1 MLEKALNTKLA
12 SVKTALLRTFG
23 ALALLWMLTCGALFE
38 GMRQP
43 PETFAR
49 FMTRV
54 PAPIAFV
61 VLPFETLWTQARA
74 GSLQVGDLAP
84 DFSLMKLD
92 KRSQIRFSGFCGA
105 TAASGSRI
113 RKLHLTSLPA
123 GGSRPQPPLPAIR
136 KSGRVSGRLHYGSAS
151 Q

>member
-1 MLEKALNTKLA
+1 MLEKVLNTKLTSA
-12 SVKTALLRTFG
+12 KRALVRTFG
-23 ALALLWMLTCGALFE
+23 ALALLWVLICGALFE
-38 GMRQP
+38 VMRQP

-84 DFSLMKLD
+84 DFSLMKVD
-92 KRSQIRFSGFCGA
+92 KSSQIRFSAF
-105 TAASGSRI
+105 AAQRRPVVLVFGSY
-113 RKLHLTSLPA
+113 T
-123 GGSRPQPPLPAIR
+123 
-136 KSGRVSGRLHYGSAS
+136 
-151 Q
+151 

>member
-1 MLEKALNTKLA
+1 MLEKVGHTKLA
-12 SVKTALLRTFG
+12 SVKSALLRTFA
-23 ALALLWMLTCGALFE
+23 ALALLWVLTCGALFE
-38 GMRQP
+38 VMRQP

-49 FMTRV
+49 FMTRL

-92 KRSQIRFSGFCGA
+92 KSSQIRFSAF
-105 TAASGSRI
+105 AAQRRPVVLVFGSY
-113 RKLHLTSLPA
+113 T
-123 GGSRPQPPLPAIR
+123 
-136 KSGRVSGRLHYGSAS
+136 
-151 Q
+151 

>member
-1 MLEKALNTKLA
+1 MVEVRFVSGHAFRHAVSAAISRRLQALNFWNEVPAMLERLTSAKRAL
-12 SVKTALLRTFG
+12 VRTFG
-23 ALALLWMLTCGALFE
+23 VLALLWILTCGALFE
-38 GMRQP
+38 VMRQP

-49 FMTRV
+49 FMTRL

-92 KRSQIRFSGFCGA
+92 KSSPMRFSVF
-105 TAASGSRI
+105 AAERRPVVLVFGSY
-113 RKLHLTSLPA
+113 T
-123 GGSRPQPPLPAIR
+123 
-136 KSGRVSGRLHYGSAS
+136 
-151 Q
+151 

>member
-1 MLEKALNTKLA
+1 MLDKWHTKLA
-12 SVKTALLRTFG
+12 SVKSALLRTFA
-23 ALALLWMLTCGALFE
+23 ALALLWVLTCGALFE
-38 GMRQP
+38 VMRQP
-43 PETFAR
+43 PERFAR

-92 KRSQIRFSGFCGA
+92 KSSQIRFSAF
-105 TAASGSRI
+105 AAQRRPLVLLFGSY
-113 RKLHLTSLPA
+113 T
-123 GGSRPQPPLPAIR
+123 
-136 KSGRVSGRLHYGSAS
+136 
-151 Q
+151 